1 MRFVNI
7 MEEGCETMFILLF
20 PMGMGILAWIFGLRQ
35 IMRAVSDQRMVCR
48 FDQRMQQWM
57 KDGGIEEKWSKEAL
71 GLIPIMPLVKK
82 GMIIGLL
89 AGVVMDIITY
99 VAAQPLV
106 QISRRAGGAAG
117 VLAFQNGSIPLRVAL
132 SLWGHGSLAAGII
145 AFMRLAVGTAMAV
158 CGVVVK
164 TKVSAD
170 LERAYKIYKHLLNVH
185 ND

>member
-1 MRFVNI
+1 
-7 MEEGCETMFILLF
+7 MFILLF
-20 PMGMGILAWIFGLRQ
+20 PMGMGILAWMFGLRQ
-35 IMRAVSDQRMVCR
+35 IIGAVSDQRMICH

-57 KDGGIEEKWSKEAL
+57 KDGGTEEKWSKEAL

-82 GMIIGLL
+82 DVIIGLP

-106 QISRRAGGAAG
+106 KISRRAGGAAG
-117 VLAFQNGSIPLRVAL
+117 VLVFQNGSTPLRVAL
-132 SLWGHGSLAAGII
+132 SLWGHGSLAAGTI
-145 AFMRLAVGTAMAV
+145 AFMGLAVGTAMAV